1 MSQVWLIGRPVAHSL
16 SPAMHN
22 AAFAKLGLPHRY
34 EARETADDQLAATL
48 ERMRRDGDVLGAN
61 VTIPHKESVLRL
73 LDEVDDVA
81 RRIGAVNTIVSRGDR
96 LIGHNTDKYGFE
108 KALETQPQPTPGT
121 GGFPF
126 ANARVLVLGAG
137 GAARAC
143 VLALLERGNN
153 VDIANRDPARAEAL
167 ARSIEVDG
175 RHPEVVP
182 WPRGRMLADAVVNAT
197 PLGLK
202 GEEALEDAQ
211 LPTWVID
218 LVPTA
223 EETPLVKR
231 ARATAN
237 VTVVDGLSMLLH
249 QAARSFE
256 LWTGVSAPLEVMRAA
271 LPVRVSPPTA

>member
-1 MSQVWLIGRPVAHSL
+1 MSQVWLIGRPVSHSL

-34 EARETADDQLAATL
+34 EVKDTADDQLAATL
-48 ERMRRDGDVLGAN
+48 DRMRRDDDVLGAN

-73 LDEVDDVA
+73 LDEVDDEA
-81 RRIGAVNTIVSRGDR
+81 RRIGAVNTIVSRGAR
-96 LIGHNTDKYGFE
+96 LIGYNTDKFGFE
-108 KALETQPQPTPGT
+108 KALETQPRRIPGPD
-121 GGFPF
+121 GFPF
-126 ANARVLVLGAG
+126 AGARILILGAG

-143 VLALLERGNN
+143 ALALLEHGNN

-175 RHPEVVP
+175 RHPQVVA
-182 WPRGRMLADAVVNAT
+182 WPKGLEPGDAVVNAT
-197 PLGLK
+197 PLGMN
-202 GEEALEDAQ
+202 GEEALEDVQ
-211 LPTWVID
+211 LPKWVID

-223 EETPLVKR
+223 SETPLVKR
-231 ARATAN
+231 AKATEN

-256 LWTGVSAPLEVMRAA
+256 LWTGVPAPLEVMRAA
-271 LPVRVSPPTA
+271 LPRDV

>member
-34 EARETADDQLAATL
+34 ETKETADAELAATL
-48 ERMRRDGDVLGAN
+48 DRLRRDDAVLGAN

-73 LDEVDDVA
+73 VDDVDDEA
-81 RRIGAVNTIVSRGDR
+81 RRIGAVNTIVSRGSR
-96 LIGHNTDKYGFE
+96 LVGYNTDKYGFE
-108 KALETQPQPTPGT
+108 KALETQPRRVPGPE
-121 GGFPF
+121 GFPF
-126 ANARVLVLGAG
+126 RDARILILGAG

-143 VLALLERGNN
+143 ALSLLEHGND

-167 ARSIEVDG
+167 ARSIEVNG
-175 RHPEVVP
+175 RHPNVVA
-182 WPRGRMLADAVVNAT
+182 WPNGPEPGDAVVNAT
-197 PLGLK
+197 PIGLK
-202 GEEALEDAQ
+202 GEEALEDVQ
-211 LPTWVID
+211 LPMWVID

-223 EETPLVKR
+223 VETPLVKR
-231 ARATAN
+231 AKATDN
-237 VTVVDGLSMLLH
+237 VTVVDGLSMLLY

-271 LPVRVSPPTA
+271 LPRDV

>member
-34 EARETADDQLAATL
+34 EAKETADDQLAATL
-48 ERMRRDGDVLGAN
+48 ERMRRADDVLGAN
-61 VTIPHKESVLRL
+61 VTIPHKETVLRL
-73 LDEVDDVA
+73 LDEVDDEA
-81 RRIGAVNTIVSRGDR
+81 RRIGAVNTIVSRGPR
-96 LIGHNTDKYGFE
+96 LIGYNTDKYGFE
-108 KALETQPQPTPGT
+108 KALETQTRRVPSGPE
-121 GGFPF
+121 GFPF
-126 ANARVLVLGAG
+126 AGDRILILGAG

-143 VLALLERGNN
+143 ALSLLEHGNN

-175 RHPEVVP
+175 RHPQVVA
-182 WPRGRMLADAVVNAT
+182 WPKGLEPGDAVVNAT
-197 PLGLK
+197 PLGLN
-202 GEEALEDAQ
+202 GEEALEDVQ
-211 LPTWVID
+211 LPQWVID

-223 EETPLVKR
+223 AETPLVKR
-231 ARATAN
+231 AKATDN

-256 LWTGVSAPLEVMRAA
+256 LWTGVPAPLEVMRAS
-271 LPVRVSPPTA
+271 LPRDV

>member
-34 EARETADDQLAATL
+34 ELKETTDDQLAATL
-48 ERMRRDGDVLGAN
+48 DRIRRDDDVLGAN

-73 LDEVDDVA
+73 LDEVDDAA
-81 RRIGAVNTIVSRGDR
+81 RRIGAVNTIVSRGAR

-108 KALETQPQPTPGT
+108 KAVETQPQRAPWHE
-121 GGFPF
+121 GFPLTGDH
-126 ANARVLVLGAG
+126 VLILGAG

-143 VLALLERGNN
+143 ALALLERGNN
-153 VDIANRDPARAEAL
+153 VDIANRDPTRAEAL
-167 ARSIEVDG
+167 AQSMEVNG

-182 WPRGRMLADAVVNAT
+182 WPRGRMLVDAVVNAT
-197 PLGLK
+197 PIGLN

-211 LPTWVID
+211 LPMWVID

-223 EETPLVKR
+223 EVTPLVKR
-231 ARATAN
+231 AKATDN

-256 LWTGVSAPLEVMRAA
+256 LWTGVPAPLEAMRAA
-271 LPVRVSPPTA
+271 LPREV

>member
-1 MSQVWLIGRPVAHSL
+1 MAQVWLIGRPVAHSL

-34 EARETADDQLAATL
+34 EAKETGDDELAAAL
-48 ERMRRDGDVLGAN
+48 DRLRRDDILGAN

-73 LDEVDDVA
+73 LDEVDDEA
-81 RRIGAVNTIVSRGDR
+81 RRIGAVNTIVSRGAR
-96 LIGHNTDKYGFE
+96 LIGYNTDKFGFE
-108 KALETQPQPTPGT
+108 KALETQHRRTPSAE
-121 GGFPF
+121 GFPF
-126 ANARVLVLGAG
+126 SNDRILILGAG

-143 VLALLERGNN
+143 ALALLEHGNN

-175 RHPEVVP
+175 RRPQVVP
-182 WPRGRMLADAVVNAT
+182 WPRGREPGDAVVNAT
-197 PLGLK
+197 PLGLN
-202 GEEALEDAQ
+202 GEEALEDVQ
-211 LPTWVID
+211 LPSWVID

-231 ARATAN
+231 AKATEN

-256 LWTGVSAPLEVMRAA
+256 LWTGVAAPLETMRAA
-271 LPVRVSPPTA
+271 LPRSV

>member
-1 MSQVWLIGRPVAHSL
+1 MAQVWLIGRPVAHSL

-34 EARETADDQLAATL
+34 ETRETEDDKLGETL
-48 ERMRRDGDVLGAN
+48 DRMRRDDVLGAN
-61 VTIPHKESVLRL
+61 VTIPHKESVMRL
-73 LDEVDDVA
+73 LDEIDDEA
-81 RRIGAVNTIVSRGDR
+81 RRIGAVNTIVSRGAR
-96 LIGHNTDKYGFE
+96 LIGYNTDKHGFE
-108 KALETQPQPTPGT
+108 KALETEG

-126 ANARVLVLGAG
+126 ADERILILGAG

-143 VLALLERGNN
+143 ALALLENGNN
-153 VDIANRDPARAEAL
+153 VDIANRDPERAEAL
-167 ARSIEVDG
+167 VRSIEVDG

-182 WPRGRMLADAVVNAT
+182 WPRGRMLVDAVVNAT
-197 PLGLK
+197 PLGLN

-211 LPTWVID
+211 LPMWVID

-231 ARATAN
+231 AKATDN

-256 LWTGVSAPLEVMRAA
+256 LWTGVAAPLEEMRAA
-271 LPVRVSPPTA
+271 LPRPV

>member
-34 EARETADDQLAATL
+34 EAKETADEELAPTL
-48 ERMRRDGDVLGAN
+48 DRMRREDDVLGAN

-73 LDEVDDVA
+73 LDEVDDEA
-81 RRIGAVNTIVSRGDR
+81 RRIGAVNTIVSRGAR
-96 LIGHNTDKYGFE
+96 LIGYNTDKYGFE
-108 KALETQPQPTPGT
+108 RALEAQVPNVWNSV
-121 GGFPF
+121 GFPF
-126 ANARVLVLGAG
+126 ADDTILVLGAG

-143 VLALLERGNN
+143 ALALLEQGNN
-153 VDIANRDPARAEAL
+153 VNIANRNPARAEAL
-167 ARSIEVDG
+167 ARSLEVEG

-182 WPRGRMLADAVVNAT
+182 WPKGRLQVDAIVNAT
-197 PLGLK
+197 PIGLN
-202 GEEALEDAQ
+202 GEEALEDVQ
-211 LPTWVID
+211 LPDWVID

-231 ARATAN
+231 AKATDN

-256 LWTGVSAPLEVMRAA
+256 LWTGVPAPIEVMRAA
-271 LPVRVSPPTA
+271 LPRVV